1 MSTAGLIKKNRI
13 ALFLKDEA
21 TTTYNRICK
30 SQELSI
36 AMNPETED
44 YNFICKEMPET
55 VLKYYKPSIS
65 QNLVMFKDEPV
76 FEELFDMW
84 YNLATDDD
92 AKRDVMIVYM
102 FDGDNVNGY
111 KAWSIADS
119 TIVFDEM
126 ACTDNTLNFNIN
138 FGGVIELGTA
148 TITDGHP
155 TFTPG
160 APISHMTVDKDHL
173 DLVPGQTETLNISG
187 GVGPYSAHAEGISDV
202 NVSVSDNVVTV
213 AVDVAAVTDTGNIII
228 TDSSTNTVTVPISVT
243 APVITLS
250 PISLTLQAG
259 GSDTVTITGGTTP
272 YTYNTD
278 MEDITVSISD
288 DTVTVTADVAA
299 TPSSG
304 VVTILDSD
312 SPANTADFGVTI
324 TE

>member
-102 FDGDNVNGY
+102 FDGNNVSGY

-155 TFTPG
+155 TFTP
-160 APISHMTVDKDHL
+160 
-173 DLVPGQTETLNISG
+173 
-187 GVGPYSAHAEGISDV
+187 
-202 NVSVSDNVVTV
+202 
-213 AVDVAAVTDTGNIII
+213 
-228 TDSSTNTVTVPISVT
+228 
-243 APVITLS
+243 APV
-250 PISLTLQAG
+250 
-259 GSDTVTITGGTTP
+259 TP
-272 YTYNTD
+272 
-278 MEDITVSISD
+278 
-288 DTVTVTADVAA
+288 
-299 TPSSG
+299 
-304 VVTILDSD
+304 
-312 SPANTADFGVTI
+312 
-324 TE
+324 